1 MLSALPRTRVPR
13 SRGNALAN
21 TREKYTLHARSCLS
35 KKHSYYGRSGQCRSA
50 ERPGSARFRFFQD
63 SSGTRAQPVCMEP
76 SPATH
81 HATPATAGFDLSEV
95 YVHLGLGARAK
106 TLPDFAW
113 SEESLARYEADHQ
126 ADGDE
131 GRLVM
136 IGPAEATW
144 TSWERHPAG
153 DEVVVVL
160 SGRQVLIQEIGAQHH
175 RIELHAG
182 QAAINPRGV
191 WHTADVSE
199 PGSVLFIT
207 PGRGTEHRPRL

>member
-1 MLSALPRTRVPR
+1 M
-13 SRGNALAN
+13 G
-21 TREKYTLHARSCLS
+21 
-35 KKHSYYGRSGQCRSA
+35 
-50 ERPGSARFRFFQD
+50 FRYFQA
-63 SSGTRAQPVCMEP
+63 SSGTRVQPECMEP
-76 SPATH
+76 SPANLRS
-81 HATPATAGFDLSEV
+81 TPAAAGFDLSEI
-95 YVHLGLGARAK
+95 YVHLGLGARAE

-160 SGRQVLIQEIGAQHH
+160 SGRQTLIQEIDAQHH

-191 WHTADVSE
+191 WHTADVHE
-199 PGSVLFIT
+199 PGSALFIT
-207 PGRGTEHRPRL
+207 PGRGTEHRPR